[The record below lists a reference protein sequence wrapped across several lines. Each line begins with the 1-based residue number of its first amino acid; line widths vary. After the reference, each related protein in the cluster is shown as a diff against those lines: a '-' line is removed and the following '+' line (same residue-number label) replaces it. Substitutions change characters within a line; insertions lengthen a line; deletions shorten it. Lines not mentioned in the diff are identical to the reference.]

1 MDRKKMMFE
10 LCNCTNV
17 LLNEISHK
25 EIKQKD
31 VAITYRFALKSSDQ
45 TDWESVNQA
54 IIKRWSMAGLKRIK
68 DMAWKLK

>member
-1 MDRKKMMFE
+1 MFE

-25 EIKQKD
+25 EFKQKD
-31 VAITYRFALKSSDQ
+31 IALTYMLALRSSDK
-45 TDWESVNQA
+45 TDWKLVNEA

-68 DMAWKLK
+68 DMAWKVK

>member
-1 MDRKKMMFE
+1 MFE

-25 EIKQKD
+25 ELKQKD
-31 VAITYRFALKSSDQ
+31 IALTYRLALKSSCP
-45 TDWESVNQA
+45 TDWELVNEA
-54 IIKRWSMAGLKRIK
+54 IIKRWSVAGLKRIK